1 MGNQISSLEFM
12 NYKINFL
19 SKVIFQANYQ
29 LIPQLKVDID
39 KGLKDTI
46 ITIVGLEPVISEN
59 QLVFLGIRPGSSLSE
74 INKEI
79 QWNFNGNPVR
89 VIINS
94 QWFQVITFKYTN
106 FKEFHPIISQIFD
119 EVTKTYHPSYNRIAL
134 RYINNIAFKEG
145 NTFDFGDYID
155 DSLTSFT
162 LRFKDNDLKRSIG
175 SMELRDDSL
184 NVNTKFNFGFFNGEY
199 PNIISKREFVLD
211 YDAFTLFNQT
221 SDRIEEILQRLRTNN
236 NRLFEM
242 SIKEGLR
249 EEMNK

>member
-1 MGNQISSLEFM
+1 MGNQISFLEFM
-12 NYKINFL
+12 NYKVNFL

-29 LIPQLKVDID
+29 VIPQLKVDID

-46 ITIVGLEPVISEN
+46 TARVGQEPVMSEN
-59 QLVFLGIRPGSSLSE
+59 QLVFLGIKPGSSMSE

-79 QWNFNGNPVR
+79 QWNFNGSPVR

-94 QWFQVITFKYTN
+94 QWFQVITLKYTN
-106 FKEFHPIISQIFD
+106 FKEFHPVISQIF
-119 EVTKTYHPSYNRIAL
+119 EVVSKTYSPNFNRIAL

-145 NTFDFGDYID
+145 NTYDFSDYID

-162 LRFKDNDLKRSIG
+162 LRFRDNDLKRSIG
-175 SMELRDDSL
+175 SMELRDESL

-211 YDAFTLFNQT
+211 YDAFTLFNPT
-221 SDRIEEILQRLRTNN
+221 SDRIEDILQRLRTNN
-236 NRLFEM
+236 NSLFEK
-242 SIKEGLR
+242 SIKDGLR
-249 EEMNK
+249 KEMNK